1 MFNATSL
8 SSGLLDSSNRTCWGL
23 SGPAD
28 PSIETCIACEDKM
41 ETFTASETVYLQPHE
56 RVDGTD
62 THFDGRCDG
71 VENWNLTGGA
81 DGSEVWRL
89 DNSCASLALSSS
101 EYKNVE
107 FKGSFENT
115 NDDDDWIG
123 FVFGYQDPGHFFIVL
138 APGDWLSHVASK

>member
-1 MFNATSL
+1 
-8 SSGLLDSSNRTCWGL
+8 
-23 SGPAD
+23 
-28 PSIETCIACEDKM
+28 M

-89 DNSCASLALSSS
+89 DNSCASLAISSS

-115 NDDDDWIG
+115 GTDDDWIG

-138 APGDWLSHVASK
+138 APGDWASHVTSTY